1 MKKNILITGSS
12 GFIGRHLVKSLKCNN
27 DNDNDLILLSRRL
40 DPESQ
45 FLQLVASL
53 ESITEQMIE
62 YEIDTVV
69 HLAGIAHRSSVESN
83 STDDFFKEI
92 NTNATLN
99 LAKVLSRKGL
109 KRFVFVSS
117 IGVNGTS
124 TNAPFT
130 DSSAASPYTN
140 YALSKYEAEEG
151 LRVLSK
157 KLGFELVIVRPP
169 LVYGPYAPGNFGSLI
184 KLISRV
190 PLLPFGLTKNIRSFI
205 SVDNLAS
212 FLDVC
217 VNHPKAADE
226 IFLISD
232 GEDVSTKEFTSAI
245 AKGLGRSLYQLPVP
259 VNLMNF
265 VAKLLRKEKQAEQ
278 LFGNLQ
284 VNSNKARAL
293 LDWEPYETMSQAM
306 KKLKSKE

>member
-12 GFIGRHLVKSLKCNN
+12 GFIGRHLVKSLECNN
-27 DNDNDLILLSRRL
+27 DRDLILLSRRL
-40 DPESQ
+40 DPEAP

-53 ESITEQMIE
+53 ESITEPVIE

-83 STDDFFKEI
+83 STDDFFKKI

-130 DSSAASPYTN
+130 DTTVPSPHTN

-151 LRVLSK
+151 LKTLSQE
-157 KLGFELVIVRPP
+157 LGFELVIIRPP
-169 LVYGPYAPGNFGSLI
+169 LVYGLSAPGNFESLV
-184 KLISRV
+184 KLVSKV
-190 PLLPFGLTKNIRSFI
+190 PVLPFGFTNNLRSFI

-212 FLDVC
+212 FLSIC
-217 VNHPKAADE
+217 VSHPKAAGE

-232 GEDVSTKEFTSAI
+232 GEDVSTKEFTNAI

-265 VAKLLRKEKQAEQ
+265 VAKLLGRGKQAEQ
-278 LFGNLQ
+278 LFGSLQ
-284 VNSNKARAL
+284 VNSSKASEL
-293 LDWEPYETMSQAM
+293 LGWKPSETMSQAM
-306 KKLKSKE
+306 KKLKN